1 MTFQYLRICTLI
13 FLTTIMFS
21 LNAIA
26 TDDNGRVSETE
37 VCFTVNVPGD
47 PDSSTVHGTLFATKQ
62 YDKNKRAVVL
72 LHGAASDRSA
82 WTGLAP
88 LTPNIPQSLARGG
101 YGVFAIDRIGYGES
115 TYERDPG
122 WGFNLT
128 VNTQIETTREIV
140 NQIQDGSF
148 IVTEGSCEEGT
159 PSGQSADSVFMA
171 GHSSGALIAQA
182 FATRY
187 DDLAG
192 IIVLA
197 WSGMEPGGAAI
208 GWLVNN
214 HILPQL
220 FNEGKEYVTWVP
232 YVDGYSMECESGFFN
247 AQGASP
253 VVIETVCT
261 EGFLETTP
269 IAEFFDLGDV
279 VVEVAADVGNVDDTA
294 VLFVMGEMDAYMPG
308 PAGGP
313 SGEEVDIQTP
323 EIKHWQDN
331 CNCDVSVVEARHS
344 SHMIMAHRDMF
355 FASARITNW
364 LDHH

>member
-1 MTFQYLRICTLI
+1 MTFQNFRISASILLI
-13 FLTTIMFS
+13 TIMFS

-26 TDDNGRVSETE
+26 TNDNGQVTETE
-37 VCFTVNVPGD
+37 VCFAVNVNGAA
-47 PDSSTVHGTLFATKQ
+47 STVRGTLFATRQ
-62 YDKNKRAVVL
+62 YEWNKRAMVL

-88 LTPNIPQSLARGG
+88 LTPNIPQSLARSG

-115 TYERDPG
+115 SYEGPG
-122 WGFNLT
+122 GGFGLL
-128 VNTQIETTREIV
+128 VDTQVKATREIV
-140 NQIQDGSF
+140 TQIQDGSF
-148 IVTEGSCEEGT
+148 SVTEGSCEDGT
-159 PSGQSADSVFMA
+159 PSGQTADTVFLA

-197 WSGMEPGGAAI
+197 WSGFDPSGEAVSS
-208 GWLVNN
+208 LVDN
-214 HILPQL
+214 HILPQV
-220 FNEGKEYVTWVP
+220 FIEGKDYVTWVP

-247 AQGASP
+247 ARGASP

-261 EGFLETTP
+261 EGFLGTTP
-269 IAEFFDLGDV
+269 TGEFFDLGIV
-279 VVEVAADVGNVDDTA
+279 IGEVAANVGNAGDTA
-294 VLFVMGEMDAYMPG
+294 VLFVMGRKDAYMPG

-323 EIKHWQDN
+323 EIAHWQAN
-331 CNCDVSVVEARHS
+331 CNCEVSVVEARHS
-344 SHMIMAHRDMF
+344 GHMIQAHRDMF
-355 FASARITNW
+355 FASARMANW
-364 LDHH
+364 LDQH